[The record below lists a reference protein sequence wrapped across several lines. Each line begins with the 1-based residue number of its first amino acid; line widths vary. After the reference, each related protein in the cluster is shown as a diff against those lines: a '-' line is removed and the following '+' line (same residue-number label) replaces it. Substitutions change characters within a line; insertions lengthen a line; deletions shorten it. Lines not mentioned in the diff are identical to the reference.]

1 MESCEEGNEEAWQM
15 EPPLVLCSDLS
26 ASRDTLCSLPSSTVK
41 QAPGHPR
48 QWTFGGTHVI
58 LLCLQQR
65 FRVGRHRL
73 VSHPSGPEHPSA
85 KSCPLCPPVEC
96 VGAVGHQAGGGRQGF
111 SSLDEPLPLSP
122 GLFSVDAGS
131 GLQAQAVQM
140 QAQASR

>member
-1 MESCEEGNEEAWQM
+1 MRKPDRWSHPFC
-15 EPPLVLCSDLS
+15 VLTS
-26 ASRDTLCSLPSSTVK
+26 ARLETRCVLFPGLAPSSTVK

-85 KSCPLCPPVEC
+85 KSGPLCSPVEC

-122 GLFSVDAGS
+122 GLFNVDAGS